1 MTHPEI
7 NSRMPYMRFNW
18 AAHSARTSRL
28 TLEERGLFDVVRSE
42 LWSVVR
48 CRMPGDLLKIRL
60 RIAHA
65 SKEEEMLQ
73 SLVSLGLLRIDS
85 ESQLYD
91 EVQAFEFSAALAQAG
106 VNAANGKKG
115 GRPKRMPDAA
125 TTGAGPA
132 AGDF

>member
-1 MTHPEI
+1 
-7 NSRMPYMRFNW
+7 MRFNW
-18 AAHSARTSRL
+18 ATHSARTSRL

-42 LWSVVR
+42 LWSVVG
-48 CRMPGDLLKIRL
+48 CRMPLELLKVRL
-60 RIAHA
+60 RIAP
-65 SKEEEMLQ
+65 SSMEEEILQ
-73 SLVSLGLLRIDS
+73 ALVSLGLLRIDS
-85 ESQLYD
+85 ESRLYD
-91 EVQAFEFSAALAQAG
+91 EVQDFEFGAALAQAG